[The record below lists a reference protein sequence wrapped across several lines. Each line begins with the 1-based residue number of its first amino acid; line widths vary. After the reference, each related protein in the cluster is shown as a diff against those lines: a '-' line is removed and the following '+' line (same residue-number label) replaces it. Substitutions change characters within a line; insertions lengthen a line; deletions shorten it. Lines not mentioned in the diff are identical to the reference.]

1 MISNRS
7 DQLSTPNMTSS
18 QQRQRSRIIVAFA
31 LLYVLWGSTYLAMRV
46 IVRDMPPYVAGA
58 LRYLAAGPLMLAAC
72 AFMGRKIRI
81 TAQDFRRLLVIGILL
96 LSLGNIGVLWG
107 EEYVP
112 SGLASLVVA
121 LVPIWVVMIEA
132 WIFRS
137 GRMTAKGLFGLALGI
152 VGLLVLL
159 WPRIASGS
167 HLGRLELVGS
177 GILAAASFFRALGSI
192 LSHRYNLTVDV
203 FVSAAWQMTLAGIV
217 NALVALVTN
226 QLPKT
231 HWTLPAFAWVGYLVV
246 FGSWL
251 GYSSYIYLL
260 EHVPTPKVATYAYVN
275 PIVAVFLG
283 WVILHERVDAFM
295 LLGTAI
301 IIASVWLVN
310 TSKLKGAPA
319 EILVSEESCPKT
331 VNVAGD

>member
-1 MISNRS
+1 
-7 DQLSTPNMTSS
+7 MTEL
-18 QQRQRSRIIVAFA
+18 QQQQRSRIIVAFA

-58 LRYLAAGPLMLAAC
+58 VRYLVAGPLMLGALAL
-72 AFMGRKIRI
+72 AGRKIRLSF
-81 TAQDFRRLLVIGILL
+81 QDLRRLLVISVLL
-96 LSLGNIGVLWG
+96 LSIGNIGVLWG

-112 SGLASLVVA
+112 SGLASLIVA

-132 WIFRS
+132 WVFRA
-137 GRMTAKGLFGLALGI
+137 GQVTRKGIFGLALGI

-159 WPRIASGS
+159 WPKITSGS
-167 HLGRLELVGS
+167 HLGRLELLGS
-177 GILAAASFFRALGSI
+177 GILAGASFFWALGSVF
-192 LSHRYNLTVDV
+192 SHRYVLSVDV
-203 FVSAAWQMTLAGIV
+203 FVSAAWQMTLAGTV
-217 NALVALVTN
+217 NALVAGVTG
-226 QLPKT
+226 QFQHT
-231 HWTLPAFAWVGYLVV
+231 RWTTPALANIAYLVV

-283 WVILHERVDAFM
+283 WVILHEQVDIFM

-310 TSKLKGAPA
+310 TSKLKQSKPTENAAPA
-319 EILVSEESCPKT
+319 DQDTATI
-331 VNVAGD
+331 AGSRT

>member
-1 MISNRS
+1 
-7 DQLSTPNMTSS
+7 MTKAE
-18 QQRQRSRIIVAFA
+18 QQQRSRIIVAFA

-46 IVRDMPPYVAGA
+46 IVRDLPPYAAGA
-58 LRYLAAGPLMLAAC
+58 VRYLVSGPLMLAAL
-72 AFMGRKIRI
+72 ALMGRKVRI
-81 TAQDFRRLLVIGILL
+81 NASDFRRLLVIGVLL

-107 EEYVP
+107 EEYVS

-132 WIFRS
+132 WVFRS
-137 GRMTAKGLFGLALGI
+137 GRITAKGLFGLALGI

-167 HLGRLELVGS
+167 HLGRLELLGS
-177 GILAAASFFRALGSI
+177 GILAGASFFWALGSVF
-192 LSHRYNLTVDV
+192 SHRYTLSVDV
-203 FVSAAWQMTLAGIV
+203 FVSAAWQMTLGGLVNGAVALLSGQFQRAHWTATALAGI
-217 NALVALVTN
+217 
-226 QLPKT
+226 
-231 HWTLPAFAWVGYLVV
+231 GYLVV

-251 GYSSYIYLL
+251 GYSAYIYLL

-283 WVILHERVDAFM
+283 WIILHEQVDFFM
-295 LLGTAI
+295 LAGTAV

-310 TSKLKGAPA
+310 TSKLKHEPRDITVA
-319 EILVSEESCPKT
+319 EETCPKT